1 MNTEIIQYIFTTE
14 TNVFFF
20 YIHSSFDLRRLLK
33 EGESI
38 PYRELIFKIRQDWQ
52 KNTTFPQL
60 GD

>member
-1 MNTEIIQYIFTTE
+1 M
-14 TNVFFF
+14 
-20 YIHSSFDLRRLLK
+20 LK